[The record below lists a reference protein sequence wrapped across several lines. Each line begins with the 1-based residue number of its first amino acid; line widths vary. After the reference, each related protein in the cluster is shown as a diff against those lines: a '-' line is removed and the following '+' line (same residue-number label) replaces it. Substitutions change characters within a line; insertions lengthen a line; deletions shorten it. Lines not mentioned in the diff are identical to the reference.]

1 MPELL
6 LELLSEE
13 IPARMQVRAAEDLRK
28 KTIEALDEARL
39 GGLGNQ
45 LVDPEDIK
53 TFVTPRRL
61 IVVAENIPATQPDL
75 KVEKKGPRI
84 DAPEKAIQG
93 FLKGANLKSVDECEK
108 RDIKGNTFYFAIFEK
123 KGQATLDLLEGIII
137 EILIS
142 VNWPKSMRWKNTVFR
157 WVRPFHKILAVFNG
171 SVVPLEF
178 PLGRTLASRMYK
190 KAQDES
196 VDADENFIRFT
207 KQTVGHRFLA
217 PDPFTVNDFADYKAK
232 LAKAKVILDSAERR
246 ATILAEA
253 EKLAGKAKLTLKPDP
268 GLLDENAGLVEWPV
282 VLMGRIDA
290 AFMDLPAE
298 VLTTSMRHHQKYFAL
313 LDEDGN
319 LAPRFIFV
327 ANTETRD
334 KGKAIVAGNERVLR
348 ARLADAKFFWD
359 QDRKRTLESRVPDLA
374 GRIFHARL
382 GTMADKAERIAG
394 LARGLAGYA
403 GADPDLAGHAARLC
417 KADLSTEMVG
427 EFPELQGTMGRY
439 NALNDGE
446 KADVADAIAGH
457 YAPVGPNDACPTAP
471 VSVAV
476 ALADKID
483 SLVGFFAIDER
494 PTGSK
499 DPFALRRS
507 ALGVI
512 RLIIENGLRLPLAE
526 IFREANR
533 LYADSGL
540 TGHLEPQELL
550 DFFADR
556 LKVHLREKGVR
567 HDLISAV
574 FAVDGEDDLVRL
586 LARVEALGAFLKSD
600 DGENLL
606 VAYKRAANIVR
617 IEEKRDGKTYANDF
631 KSDLLVADEER
642 KLAAYLDDATSGA
655 REALAQEDFT
665 GAMSSIARLR
675 RPVDDFF
682 DHVTV
687 NCEEAKLRENR
698 LRLLSRIDAT
708 LDQVADF
715 SRIEGG
721 DR

>member
-1 MPELL
+1 
-6 LELLSEE
+6 
-13 IPARMQVRAAEDLRK
+13 
-28 KTIEALDEARL
+28 
-39 GGLGNQ
+39 
-45 LVDPEDIK
+45 
-53 TFVTPRRL
+53 
-61 IVVAENIPATQPDL
+61 
-75 KVEKKGPRI
+75 
-84 DAPEKAIQG
+84 
-93 FLKGANLKSVDECEK
+93 
-108 RDIKGNTFYFAIFEK
+108 
-123 KGQATLDLLEGIII
+123 
-137 EILIS
+137 
-142 VNWPKSMRWKNTVFR
+142 
-157 WVRPFHKILAVFNG
+157 
-171 SVVPLEF
+171 
-178 PLGRTLASRMYK
+178 
-190 KAQDES
+190 
-196 VDADENFIRFT
+196 
-207 KQTVGHRFLA
+207 
-217 PDPFTVNDFADYKAK
+217 
-232 LAKAKVILDSAERR
+232 
-246 ATILAEA
+246 
-253 EKLAGKAKLTLKPDP
+253 
-268 GLLDENAGLVEWPV
+268 
-282 VLMGRIDA
+282 
-290 AFMDLPAE
+290 
-298 VLTTSMRHHQKYFAL
+298 HHQKYFAL

-382 GTMADKAERIAG
+382 GSMAEKAERIAG

-403 GADPDLAGHAARLC
+403 GADPALAGRAARLC
-417 KADLSTEMVG
+417 KADLSTAMVG

-439 NALNDGE
+439 YALNDGE

-540 TGHLEPQELL
+540 TGHLEPQDLL

-574 FAVDGEDDLVRL
+574 FALDGEDDLVRL

-631 KSDLLVADEER
+631 KPDLLVADEER
-642 KLAAYLDDATSGA
+642 NLAAYLDDATSGA

-721 DR
+721 ER